1 MSETP
6 NDRNRIDGNG
16 AAGSDAVTYRT
27 RLAPVGLRHQPLR
40 EAVLD
45 EIRRRIINGTYPPGH
60 RLLEEEVASDLDV
73 SRNPVREALQV
84 LGMEGFVEIEP
95 RRGARV
101 TIFTSERAERIFE
114 LRQPLEGLV
123 ARLAAR
129 RRSEEQLREMRAVV
143 AEGLAT
149 AEAGRLGELP
159 ELNTRFHE
167 LLASAAD
174 NEFLEDTM
182 NRLSHLIEWIYAVRI
197 QERSALSW
205 HEHAQIVDAI
215 ERRDEAD
222 AERYSFHHIINARTA
237 YESIGP
243 VVGG

>member
-1 MSETP
+1 MSDSP
-6 NDRNRIDGNG
+6 HDLNGGGNG
-16 AAGSDAVTYRT
+16 AARHVATPRV
-27 RLAPVGLRHQPLR
+27 PVGLRHQPLR

-84 LGMEGFVEIEP
+84 LGMEAFVEIEP

-101 TIFTSERAERIFE
+101 TIFTTERAERIFE

-129 RRSEEQLREMRAVV
+129 RRSDAQLRAMHDVV
-143 AEGLAT
+143 PEGLAT

-159 ELNTRFHE
+159 ELNTRFHS
-167 LLASAAD
+167 LLAGAAD

-205 HEHAQIVDAI
+205 YEHAQIVEAI

-222 AERYSFHHIINARTA
+222 AERYSFRHIVNARAA

-243 VVGG
+243 IVGG